1 MDCIFLTGSSLQN
14 GKGEL
19 EGGSP
24 GVVLLS
30 VTKEHDRHKAGVWD
44 LTLTFHRDQITAL
57 LGTNGAGKT
66 TVMCVPLPFSRLPS
80 RALVLRDVFTCEIG
94 AGSLFCLF
102 IFV

>member
-1 MDCIFLTGSSLQN
+1 MDCIFLTGSSLRN
-14 GKGEL
+14 GEGEL

-44 LTLTFHRDQITAL
+44 LTLTFHRDQITVL

-66 TVMCVPLPFSRLPS
+66 TVMCVPLPFLPP
-80 RALVLRDVFTCEIG
+80 
-94 AGSLFCLF
+94 SLQGFDS
-102 IFV
+102 